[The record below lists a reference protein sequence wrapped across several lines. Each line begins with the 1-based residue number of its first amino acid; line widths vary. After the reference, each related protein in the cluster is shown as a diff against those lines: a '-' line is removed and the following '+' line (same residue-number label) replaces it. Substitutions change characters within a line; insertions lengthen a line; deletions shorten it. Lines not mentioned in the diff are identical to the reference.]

1 MTSFLNRCR
10 IIIISFII
18 KSLSNHYSIIIR
30 TPLDH
35 NHIIINHHHIIIT
48 LLSHHH
54 QILIKSL
61 LSCHSS
67 ISPEQFRS
75 LQKPVCR
82 LREHPM
88 RTTQAPKLYHRL
100 MLCPM
105 QNLVIATNVPWQCHK
120 HLSYRYDYASH
131 KPQDYSADVTL
142 FDHYSI
148 IASNPPNLQSSK
160 HPIIQIGTAE
170 CA

>member
-1 MTSFLNRCR
+1 MSYYR
-10 IIIISFII
+10 IIIRS
-18 KSLSNHYSIIIR
+18 SVESHLIIITWLSDR
-30 TPLDH
+30 Y
-35 NHIIINHHHIIIT
+35 NIIIT
-48 LLSHHH
+48 LLLHHH
-54 QILIKSL
+54 QILIKSW

-67 ISPEQFRS
+67 ISPNQFRN

-88 RTTQAPKLYHRL
+88 RTTRAPKLYHRL

-105 QNLVIATNVPWQCHK
+105 QNLVIATSVPWQCHK

-131 KPQDYSADVTL
+131 KPQDYSADVTSL
-142 FDHYSI
+142 DHYLI

-160 HPIIQIGTAE
+160 HPIIQIGDGGMRVAIE
-170 CA
+170 W